1 VLGLLI
7 LELVLL
13 ALGLTLIGD
22 EGPAL
27 DADATGAELD
37 MDAAV
42 SAEID
47 AALDVETAFDAGAEP
62 DLGSAEPNAG
72 SPGAPATQA
81 GALAG
86 ALSWLGIGRVPFSI
100 WLAGTLTAFGLTG
113 YAVQMAVVA
122 LTGATL
128 PGGLAALLC
137 LVPGLILG
145 GRVARLIGRI
155 MPRHESSA
163 IARRA
168 YHNRR
173 GVITVGTARRGKP
186 AQARFTDANGNM
198 HFVMVEPLRDDEAI
212 TEGSAVAIVRL
223 KGGDLRAIR
232 LAN

>member
-1 VLGLLI
+1 MDLIGFLLDPGMQPFAIAIGVVLGLLI

-47 AALDVETAFDAGAEP
+47 AAFDADVETAFDAGAEP
-62 DLGSAEPNAG
+62 DLGSAEPDAAG

-81 GALAG
+81 GAMAG

-113 YAVQMAVVA
+113 YAVQLAVVA

-137 LVPGLILG
+137 LGPGLILG

-163 IARRA
+163 IA
-168 YHNRR
+168 
-173 GVITVGTARRGKP
+173 
-186 AQARFTDANGNM
+186 
-198 HFVMVEPLRDDEAI
+198 
-212 TEGSAVAIVRL
+212 
-223 KGGDLRAIR
+223 
-232 LAN
+232 